1 VKCEDGVACLHI
13 LNTNETVYNTDTV
26 VSNEASDSVERVLIA
41 RRLRIHWNST
51 DQRLLGPAL
60 LNNETTV
67 TPPKEKGHPKPNTKR
82 SRKTTQM
89 KPACIK
95 K

>member
-1 VKCEDGVACLHI
+1 MKCEDGVACLHI

-60 LNNETTV
+60 LNNGGASI
-67 TPPKEKGHPKPNTKR
+67 PF
-82 SRKTTQM
+82 
-89 KPACIK
+89 
-95 K
+95 